1 VSTGNSARDAAAVPK
16 WDEAYGPA
24 HLKGQQNLWGDPP
37 VPYAA
42 TAAALF
48 GQAESKV
55 VIDLPCG
62 DGRNLEALAQGT
74 SILVGGDT
82 SIKAMTI
89 A

>member
-1 VSTGNSARDAAAVPK
+1 VSTGNSARDAAAVPM

-24 HLKGQQNLWGDPP
+24 HLKDQQNLWGDPP

-42 TAAALF
+42 AAAALF

-62 DGRNLEALAQGT
+62 DGRNLAALAEGA
-74 SILVGGDT
+74 SWSAGILRL
-82 SIKAMTI
+82 KR
-89 A
+89 